1 MNISRISRSIVVAI
15 FMVFIVFFCY
25 FDISAILNKS
35 SDTIIVSNLIKISYA
50 VLLIILVL
58 MYLYIKT
65 KLYKMKV
72 KRKITFIYRY
82 IYLSLV
88 VILITFLMITK
99 TLPDI
104 SNLAKFISI
113 IIVLLTAFA
122 IKKIIFNVSKSD
134 TLSVLGMFG
143 FSMIFNVIKDKSIY
157 LDSILITF
165 SIVSIILLM
174 QLIIDELKQ
183 RGIKNKKYLIL
194 SICLG
199 ISMGISCLLGINIIV
214 YILISIVFGFITSN
228 LDNTHLNFPKKIMN
242 SITQQNRERLYKI
255 ERININ
261 KLIYVIVT
269 YLFLTIV
276 VFYAGKFALS
286 KISNKVDSQVLINIE
301 QNIKNNEISK
311 ENIKLNIKNF
321 SGNFVNNTKELVN
334 YSKTYYLILCVYI
347 ILVEILAFML
357 KRRYDTKSTSMKM
370 YLMLIFLSISVFN
383 INIIYFQPIITTFLI
398 LIAIVNTTNIY
409 LNRDERV
416 KMLVA

>member
-15 FMVFIVFFCY
+15 FMIFIVFFCY

-88 VILITFLMITK
+88 VSVITFLMITK

-104 SNLAKFISI
+104 SNIAKFISI
-113 IIVLLTAFA
+113 LIVLFTAFA

-165 SIVSIILLM
+165 SVVSVILLM

-194 SICLG
+194 SVCLG
-199 ISMGISCLLGINIIV
+199 IFMGITCLLGINIIV
-214 YILISIVFGFITSN
+214 YILISIIFVFITSN
-228 LDNTHLNFPKKIMN
+228 LDSTHLNFPKKIMN
-242 SITQQNRERLYKI
+242 SITQKNRERLYKI

-261 KLIYVIVT
+261 KLIYVVVT

-276 VFYAGKFALS
+276 VFYVGKFALS

-301 QNIKNNEISK
+301 QNIKNNELSK
-311 ENIKLNIKNF
+311 ENINLNIKHF
-321 SGNFVNNTKELVN
+321 SSNFVKNVKELVN
-334 YSKTYYLILCVYI
+334 YSKTYYLIMFVYI

-357 KRRYDTKSTSMKM
+357 KRRYDTKSTSMKI
-370 YLMLIFLSISVFN
+370 YLMLIFISISMFN

-409 LNRDERV
+409 LNREERV